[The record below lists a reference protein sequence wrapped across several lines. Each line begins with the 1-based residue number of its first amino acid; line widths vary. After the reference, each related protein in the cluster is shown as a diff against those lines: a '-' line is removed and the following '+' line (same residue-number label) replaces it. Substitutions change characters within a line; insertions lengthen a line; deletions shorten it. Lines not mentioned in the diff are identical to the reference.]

1 MQPRMQC
8 SNLAAVYPQVAH
20 PNVERYGLR
29 SLEHLPRYLASPL
42 HAPTIDAFKGAE
54 AWLQGLEGRPPVILD
69 SGCGTGR
76 STCMLARAHPDA
88 AIIGLDRSEAR
99 LEASA
104 QPLPPNALL
113 VRAECSSFWRLLLQR
128 DVEGAGRSGLS
139 AARVRHHFLLYPN
152 PYPKAA
158 RLNLRWHGHPALPVL
173 CGLGGTL
180 EIRSNW
186 NVYLNE
192 FLGAAR
198 SLTGTANDAVQLA
211 VSRWPKEEEEGGAQ
225 DSAATAAARLC
236 ASRLSAR
243 GVAMNGH
250 RGRLLTELPPLRH
263 EDDALTLFERKFHL
277 QGERLYRLQLP

>member
-1 MQPRMQC
+1 
-8 SNLAAVYPQVAH
+8 
-20 PNVERYGLR
+20 VERYGLR

-180 EIRSNW
+180 ELRSNW

-211 VSRWPKEEEEGGAQ
+211 VSRWPKEEDEGGAQ
-225 DSAATAAARLC
+225 YSAATAAARLC

-277 QGERLYRLQLP
+277 QGERLYRLRLP